1 MWFVLPQSKFAVSIF
16 DFTNELS
23 PLLIGLICL
32 MWIST
37 GIIVMLTIQEY
48 LPHQAAPDVKVELVS
63 AEQREAA

>member
-23 PLLIGLICL
+23 PLLMLNL
-32 MWIST
+32 SDVDFHR
-37 GIIVMLTIQEY
+37 IIVMLTIKEY